1 MLTASQSKKINPQAY
16 NALADALTVVF
27 WNKTPFERYIRG
39 MLDGCSEI
47 SSRLD
52 FGQTKRE
59 VSGHLVNLL
68 RANEHRYLNM
78 TVALMLDVASMDH
91 FPNLEEQVDA
101 AEMIAKAKRAVAEL
115 RRWTERQQEVVAEQ
129 QANAA
134 EILARAAKDHD
145 DRRFTEAHESLKT
158 RFLLLHGAGDPQQ
171 RGRDFEVF
179 LNELFAL
186 YDLEPRLSYVMDHEQ
201 IDGAFLF
208 NTDHYVVEA
217 KWLKGPAGRPLL
229 DEFKANVERKGK
241 NTLGLYVSVNGFTS
255 DAVTVYSFSTPFI
268 TMDGTDIMAVLE
280 QRIRLDGLIAHKKAH
295 ASQTGRCHLPV
306 AEIYDRGK

>member
-1 MLTASQSKKINPQAY
+1 VWREGACV
-16 NALADALTVVF
+16 LADALTLVF

-39 MLDGCSEI
+39 MLDSCSEI
-47 SSRLD
+47 LSRLD

-59 VSGHLVNLL
+59 VSSQLVNLL
-68 RANEHRYLNM
+68 RADEHRYLDV
-78 TVALMLDVASMDH
+78 TVALMLDVAAMDR

-101 AEMIAKAKRAVAEL
+101 AEMIAKAKRAVTEL
-115 RRWTERQQEVVAEQ
+115 RRWTKRQQEVVAEQ
-129 QANAA
+129 QASAA
-134 EILARAAKDHD
+134 EIMARAAKDQD

-158 RFLLLHGAGDPQQ
+158 RFFQMHSASDPQQ
-171 RGRDFEVF
+171 RGRDFEAF

-186 YDLEPRLSYVMDHEQ
+186 YDLEPRFSYVMEHEQ

-217 KWLKGPAGRPLL
+217 KWLKDPAGRRLL
-229 DEFKANVERKGK
+229 DEFKANIERKGK
-241 NTLGLYVSVNGFTS
+241 NTLGFYVSVNGFTS
-255 DAVTVYSFSTPFI
+255 DAVTVYSFSSPFI

-280 QRIRLDGLIAHKKAH
+280 RRIRLDDLIAHKKAH

-306 AEIYDRGK
+306 SEIFDRSK